1 MEKKTMSMQHKAL
14 INNLPLS
21 YEQTCDL
28 ETALILARAYLK
40 STHDEDPGII
50 NDKIVKFT
58 HLYNHISD
66 FNKKQTWTKIVFP
79 PEIEKILRE
88 RKK

>member
-1 MEKKTMSMQHKAL
+1 MSIQHKPL

-28 ETALILARAYLK
+28 ETALVLARAYLK
-40 STHDEDPGII
+40 STHDENPGII
-50 NDKIVKFT
+50 NDKIAKYT
-58 HLYNHISD
+58 QLYNRISD

-79 PEIEKILRE
+79 PEIEKILQKSKR
-88 RKK
+88 

>member
-1 MEKKTMSMQHKAL
+1 VSIQHRPL

-21 YEQTCDL
+21 YEQICDL

-40 STHDEDPGII
+40 STHDQNPGII
-50 NDKIVKFT
+50 NDKIAKFAQ
-58 HLYNHISD
+58 LYNHVSD
-66 FNKKQTWTKIVFP
+66 FNKKQTWTKCVFP